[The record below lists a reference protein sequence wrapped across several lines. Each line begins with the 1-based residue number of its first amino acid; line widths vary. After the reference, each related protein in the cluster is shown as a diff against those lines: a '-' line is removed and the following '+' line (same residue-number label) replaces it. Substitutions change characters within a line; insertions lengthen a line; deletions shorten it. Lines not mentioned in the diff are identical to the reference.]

1 MKLRIPQ
8 KEHVVGTVEKM
19 ATINILYTEIR
30 VIMQFHCGNRG
41 LITVILLEGKENW
54 ETNEYR

>member
-19 ATINILYTEIR
+19 ATINIVYTEIR

-41 LITVILLEGKENW
+41 LITVMLNGRQRKLGNQRI
-54 ETNEYR
+54 